1 MGGDRIGHCEKKKV
15 NIQGDAGGK
24 VSILGGDRIGHCEKK
39 VNTQGEAGGKVS
51 ILGGDR
57 IGHCEKKKVNMNMC
71 LILNGYRDGAV

>member
-1 MGGDRIGHCEKKKV
+1 M
-15 NIQGDAGGK
+15 
-24 VSILGGDRIGHCEKK
+24 GGDRIGHCEKK